1 MLWYQY
7 SAGMTNGPRLYNAA
21 PGAEA
26 RYRNGSIGSAN
37 GMFTGSSLFP
47 NRSIA
52 NRRFVITG

>member
-1 MLWYQY
+1 
-7 SAGMTNGPRLYNAA
+7 MTNGPRLYNAA

-52 NRRFVITG
+52 NRRFVIRG